1 MISDRTERTV
11 AIDGFLE
18 KCDRPLEGYAT
29 VAVDV
34 IRASTT
40 AVTAVATGRRCFPV
54 PTVEAATLMASEFE
68 SVLLAGEVGGNLP
81 FGFEVT
87 NSPYEMAIRTDI
99 DRPMILVSSSGTR
112 LMARLEA
119 NGPAYVGCFRNYN
132 YLIQHLAKKHNK
144 VLVVGAVTRGEFREE
159 DQMCCAW
166 IAEGLIAAGFRSE
179 DDETSRIVERWSGAP
194 HDAFLGSA
202 SVKYLR
208 STGQERDLDFVL
220 SHFDDLHAAFE
231 LHRGELVIAPAS
243 HLDNLSMHPRYARNV
258 LVRTIPRHRLE
269 DRP

>member
-1 MISDRTERTV
+1 MPDRTV

-40 AVTAVATGRRCFPV
+40 AVTAVAMGRRCFPV
-54 PTVEAATLMASEFE
+54 PSVEAATLMASELGN
-68 SVLLAGEVGGNLP
+68 VLLAGEVGGNLP

-87 NSPYEMAIRTDI
+87 NSPHEMAIRTDI
-99 DRPMILVSSSGTR
+99 HRPMVLLSSSGTR

-119 NGPAYVGCFRNYN
+119 NGPAYVGCFRNYS
-132 YLIQHLAKKHNK
+132 YLIQHLAKHHAK
-144 VLVVGAVTRGEFREE
+144 VVVVGAVTRGEFREE

-166 IAEGLIAAGFRSE
+166 IAEGLMAAGYRAE
-179 DDETSRIVERWSGAP
+179 DERTTRLVERWSGAAP
-194 HDAFLGSA
+194 DAFLGSD

-208 STGQERDLDFVL
+208 ATGQERDLDFVL
-220 SHFDDLHAAFE
+220 SHFDDLRATFE
-231 LHRGELVIAPAS
+231 LNRGELVMTPARDTES
-243 HLDNLSMHPRYARNV
+243 FTMPTHYARNV
-258 LVRTIPRHRLE
+258 LVRLNTRF
-269 DRP
+269 RPEGRP